1 MIEELKKA
9 LGKSQTDPNPDSTT
23 DPSEATEPSEV
34 PEPSEDPSSP
44 TEPPESTEDYWTTRL
59 TPPIYYRTHKNRVGV
74 IHPDTIC
81 HHLFLS
87 LPQLLI

>member
-9 LGKSQTDPNPDSTT
+9 LGKSRTDPNSDPTT

-59 TPPIYYRTHKNRVGV
+59 TPQFIIEPIKIVSELFTPTRSV
-74 IHPDTIC
+74 ITCFCLYPNY
-81 HHLFLS
+81 
-87 LPQLLI
+87 